1 MEVDDENDN
10 EAHEVLENADYDLIV
25 VGKGPFPSTVKDF
38 ESLEKL
44 NDKKSLDDG
53 PLYNVVGREDN
64 GEFVGFQ

>member
-44 NDKKSLDDG
+44 NDKGHKSLK
-53 PLYNVVGREDN
+53 ESKIHK
-64 GEFVGFQ
+64 ESF

>member
-38 ESLEKL
+38 ESLEKS
-44 NDKKSLDDG
+44 NDKKSIRIILIKDD
-53 PLYNVVGREDN
+53 
-64 GEFVGFQ
+64 EFGTI